1 MKKIEKITC
10 YMPYKI
16 NFLMASTKVNT
27 NNTITPTVTGT
38 KTFSC
43 PVDHCGQRIHE
54 NPRQIAGHI
63 RKSHP
68 KIAKSMGL
76 DVNPGK
82 LAFICKPCDS
92 FTTTV
97 HHHCFECEHPENGGK
112 SRHFKTAAERD
123 EHLKR
128 DHAKWW
134 YEYECKFGLDCR
146 GKKGGCGFNH
156 NHFDEPYLTDTEAI
170 PSCVCRYDRPWE
182 GVRCYRDKCSFSHF
196 WGRVRFLIKTRAES
210 EASTPA
216 STTAPVDVNNIVET
230 CNDCTDCS
238 DTVVAEEA

>member
-1 MKKIEKITC
+1 MS
-10 YMPYKI
+10 
-16 NFLMASTKVNT
+16 STQVHT
-27 NNTITPTVTGT
+27 DNNTSTES
-38 KTFSC
+38 KTFFC
-43 PVDHCGQRIHE
+43 PVEHCGQRIYE

-76 DVNPGK
+76 ETNQSK

-92 FTTTV
+92 FTTSV

-112 SRHFKTAAERD
+112 SRHFKTAEERN

-134 YEYECKFGLDCR
+134 FEYECKHGLACR

-156 NHFDEPYLTDTEAI
+156 NHFEQPFLTDTDDI
-170 PSCVCRYDRPWE
+170 PSCVCRYDRPWD

-196 WGRVRFLIKTRAES
+196 WGRVRYLIKIRTDA
-210 EASTPA
+210 TK
-216 STTAPVDVNNIVET
+216 TTAAFNKCTSCACDSQVDAAQVE
-230 CNDCTDCS
+230 NQVD
-238 DTVVAEEA
+238 E